1 MFQVTETFTPPPP
14 SNWGLPDD
22 GRVYSYGTFPSLKPD
37 LFGKVRPPRTWRGR
51 RSSLRLSRRTS
62 VRTAASEQV
71 VFAKAMVP
79 AMRSTSTLLAVTKRG
94 AKSLEQAIAALSNQ
108 FNSSV
113 INGSTHSQGSLDRLS
128 VISEVTVPSELGM
141 TEDIVTSAEEV
152 VLNHRRKQAIL
163 LGIFITFQTAC
174 RTRYCKQQPS
184 KDASMTEMQM
194 TSSESESLQATKE
207 YFAAATIQAS
217 ARRTL
222 ARLYYQRA
230 RSGAALM
237 QAVRRGR
244 SSRFA
249 YRLVRIT
256 VIRAQCAS
264 RGYLARLRLRTVIS
278 GRLALYRQHL
288 VQLWKSTNTSLCYRS
303 VFWSCI
309 RKEKLVQLAFTEDE
323 IRRLWGELRME
334 PPAFATELDKPMLA
348 DDVRLR
354 VYINR
359 KLNPSRAEETTMTSA
374 ANLGISN
381 KQYVQTLLVRMLCA
395 LQTIESV
402 LLHLSLRL

>member
-1 MFQVTETFTPPPP
+1 MLVSSVLIAVLQVTETFTPPPP

-22 GRVYSYGTFPSLKPD
+22 GRVYSYGTFPSLNPD

-51 RSSLRLSRRTS
+51 RSSLRLSRRSS

-71 VFAKAMVP
+71 VFEKAMVP

-108 FNSSV
+108 FTSPVHNSSAHSH
-113 INGSTHSQGSLDRLS
+113 GSPDDRLS

-163 LGIFITFQTAC
+163 LGIFMTLQNAC
-174 RTRYCKQQPS
+174 RTRYSKQQS
-184 KDASMTEMQM
+184 LREASMTELQM
-194 TSSESESLQATKE
+194 TSSDSESLQATKE
-207 YFAAATIQAS
+207 YFATATIQAC
-217 ARRTL
+217 ARGAQ
-222 ARLYYQRA
+222 ARLYYRRA
-230 RSGAALM
+230 RSGAALI
-237 QAVRRGR
+237 QALRRGR
-244 SSRFA
+244 NARFA

-256 VIRAQCAS
+256 VIQVQCVS
-264 RGYLARLRLRTVIS
+264 RGHLARSRLRTMIS
-278 GRLALYRQHL
+278 GRLLQYRQHL

-309 RKEKLVQLAFTEDE
+309 RKENVVQLAFTEDE
-323 IRRLWGELRME
+323 IRRLWGELGMH
-334 PPAFATELDKPMLA
+334 PPTFAIELDEPMLA

-354 VYINR
+354 VYINC
-359 KLNPSRAEETTMTSA
+359 KLNPGRTQESA
-374 ANLGISN
+374 MMAAAKLGITN
-381 KQYVQTLLVRMLCA
+381 RHYVQTMLVCMVHA
-395 LQTIESV
+395 LHTIE
-402 LLHLSLRL
+402 